1 MSYTSLKNISD
12 DMEQAALDTSGLNS
26 FHFLEGL
33 SEVNRINSP
42 SEPICV
48 VLVPNSVVPNI
59 NRAREEYEIESYILV
74 SRAFLAQS
82 LNITIVESQYDL
94 TMGLFSNWVSN
105 LMKQRDGAYTV
116 DRESFEIDRVRNIG
130 SSEFMGVN
138 VRFTLLAPSQ
148 LLYYNATPIITPFT
162 LADTDNLYGFWRAD
176 KNVEVLSDSL
186 AWTTDVGSSDGTGHK
201 YLMHSDSDHLPNWT
215 GTTIDLENES
225 MSTNV
230 EGLKLSS
237 NLSFSSA
244 NFSIYIKLAIPNHL
258 TGDHHHLIN
267 MRDVN
272 NNNGFILGINTHGSN
287 SDTDGL
293 AFYRMDEDN
302 DNVPDDILSNPRNFF
317 TDLVGNPSADLK
329 PTDTTT
335 IAIVNNASTNKVRLH
350 RGSNYW
356 EETGALSVAL
366 QNVEMLIGHGKLA
379 AWNFNFKA
387 LKCSIEAVA
396 IYKTAHTIT
405 ETAVVKGNLN
415 SL

>member
-105 LMKQRDGAYTV
+105 LMKQRDGVYTV

-176 KNVEVLSDSL
+176 KNVEVLTDSL
-186 AWTTDVGSSDGTGHK
+186 AWTTDVGASDGTGHK
-201 YLMHSDSDHLPNWT
+201 YLIHSDSDHLPNWT
-215 GTTIDLENES
+215 GTTIDLQNES

-237 NLSFSSA
+237 NLSFSNA
-244 NFSIYIKLAIPNHL
+244 NFSIYIKLTIPNQN
-258 TGDHHHLIN
+258 TGDNHHLFR
-267 MRDVN
+267 MRDKN
-272 NNNGFILGINTHGSN
+272 NNNGFLVGLNSHSNN
-287 SDTDGL
+287 SDLDGIS
-293 AFYRMDEDN
+293 FYQIDEDS
-302 DNVPDDILSNPRNFF
+302 DNVVDVLSNPKNFF
-317 TDLVGNPSADLK
+317 TNNIGQANADLK
-329 PTDTTT
+329 PINDATT
-335 IAIVNNASTNKVRLH
+335 IAIINNASANHVRLFY
-350 RGSNYW
+350 GSNYW
-356 EETGALSVAL
+356 TVTGALSVAL
-366 QNVEMLIGHGKLA
+366 QDVEILIGHSKLDD
-379 AWNFNFKA
+379 WNFNFKA
-387 LKCSIEAVA
+387 LKCSIHAIA
-396 IYKTAHTIT
+396 IYKTAHNLT